1 MSQTQLSDETIQK
14 THTTDLQS
22 IPERSAFR
30 PVARFPGALLLTFL
44 PSLIALMAV
53 LFLPQSISA
62 QDVPGPTR
70 PRALSL
76 P

>member
-30 PVARFPGALLLTFL
+30 PVLVSR
-44 PSLIALMAV
+44 V
-53 LFLPQSISA
+53 HYC
-62 QDVPGPTR
+62 
-70 PRALSL
+70 
-76 P
+76 